1 MKSKIMIIIARE
13 FKERVAKKSFIIT
26 TLLTPILLVLLSLL
40 PVLIMSFSSPTER
53 TIAVVD
59 ESEVIFPALTAEN
72 TEHME
77 FVKVEDAEAAKTDT
91 KFDGVLT
98 IGPDIVETPAN
109 AVKLYL
115 HEAGS
120 MEQESVLER
129 IIRDRVEKL
138 RLENYEILNLDKIL
152 SDVKANVT
160 IQTLRI
166 SEDGDDKATS
176 TTFSFMVGLLM
187 AFILY
192 MTLLMYGQM
201 VMSSIIEEKSNRVLE
216 LVVTSVKPMQLMMGK
231 ILGVGL
237 VAVTQIVIWCVL
249 MCAVSTLILPFIM
262 PEDIGNQAQLM
273 ASGALDPSMASVDP
287 DVLQAISLFGSVG
300 SIVRL
305 FFYLLL
311 FLIGG
316 FLFYASIFAA
326 IGSSVDSD
334 RDASQLGS
342 LATLPIIAGLI
353 GGMAAAQDPAGQL
366 ALWLSMIPFTS
377 PMVMMIRLPF
387 EVSAWQIVVSL
398 VILYASFIVMGWM
411 AAKIYRIGIFM
422 HGKKPT
428 IKDLYRWSRYK

>member
-1 MKSKIMIIIARE
+1 MNSKIMIIIARE

-26 TLLTPILLVLLSLL
+26 TLLTPVFLVLLSLM
-40 PVLIMSFSSPTER
+40 PVMITYFSTPTDR

-59 ESEVIFPALTAEN
+59 ESGVILPALTSQSM
-72 TEHME
+72 EHME
-77 FVKVEDAEAAKTDT
+77 FVEAKDADAAKTDE

-98 IGPDIVETPAN
+98 INRDIVETPAN
-109 AVKLYL
+109 SVKLYL

-120 MEQESVLER
+120 MEQEMVLEG
-129 IIRDRVEKL
+129 IIRDRIEKI
-138 RLENYEILNLDKIL
+138 RLQNYNIDNLDKIL
-152 SDVKANVT
+152 TDVKANVT

-166 SEDGDDKATS
+166 DEEGGDKTTS
-176 TTFSFMVGLLM
+176 TSFSFIIGIIM

-237 VAVTQIVIWCVL
+237 VAVTQIVIWCIL
-249 MCAVSTLILPFIM
+249 MCAVSTLLLPFIM
-262 PEDIGNQAQLM
+262 PEEIGNQAQLLS
-273 ASGALDPSMASVDP
+273 SGTLDPAMATIDP
-287 DVLQAISLFGSVG
+287 DVLQAVTLFGSVG
-300 SIVRL
+300 SIVEL
-305 FFYLLL
+305 FCYLLL
-311 FLIGG
+311 FLVGG

-334 RDASQLGS
+334 RDASQLVS
-342 LATLPIIAGLI
+342 FATIPIIAGLL
-353 GGMAAAQDPAGQL
+353 GGMAAAQEPAGQL
-366 ALWLSMIPFTS
+366 AMWLSMIPFTS

-387 EVSAWQIVVSL
+387 EVATWQIVVSL
-398 VILYASFIVMGWM
+398 VILYASFIFMAWI

-428 IKDLYRWSRYK
+428 VKDLYRWSRYK